1 MCLSLCLGSPTD
13 LTLDTLTVTR
23 LLHGLQPIM
32 LRVQGELTYGFKR
45 NVQVGVQ
52 RDMANILS
60 IGSSLGSPHAE
71 YGYSEGQPEGPV
83 LCA

>member
-1 MCLSLCLGSPTD
+1 MCLSLCLLVDWLVAP
-13 LTLDTLTVTR
+13 LTVAC

-32 LRVQGELTYGFKR
+32 LRVQGELTHGFLR
-45 NVQVGVQ
+45 NVQVAVQ
-52 RDMANILS
+52 RDMANMLS
-60 IGSSLGSPHAE
+60 IGSSLGSPCAE